1 MISAR
6 EELAVVKNISFE
18 WELEISILLRYSSLL
33 PYFKYTQ
40 LFWKLLRIQAGIYS
54 EFTIL
59 MILDGALVTVCFH
72 THASHSL
79 CFVTLWLTI

>member
-33 PYFKYTQ
+33 PYFKHTQ
-40 LFWKLLRIQAGIYS
+40 LFENYS
-54 EFTIL
+54 GFRLEFIL
-59 MILDGALVTVCFH
+59 
-72 THASHSL
+72 SSQY
-79 CFVTLWLTI
+79 